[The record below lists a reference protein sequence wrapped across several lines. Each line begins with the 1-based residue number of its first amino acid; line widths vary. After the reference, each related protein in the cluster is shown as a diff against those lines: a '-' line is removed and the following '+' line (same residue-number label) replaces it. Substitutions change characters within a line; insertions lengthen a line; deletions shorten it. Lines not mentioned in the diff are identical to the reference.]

1 MNQTRVNG
9 YGFFR
14 KSKAYGLVCGIA
26 LGVAF
31 LGGQVHADEVPTT
44 TSAQPTAEQVAPT
57 TVSLTDA
64 SVVEEV
70 PVVTS
75 DIPTTVPSDVTQDK
89 AVETVEQAQD
99 TLKENVSTAQGA
111 GVVVKEGE
119 IKEVVIDDATAS
131 EKTSEVLSD
140 LNKQDQIVKEA
151 TAKQLDNQK
160 AYEEMSAE
168 HETVTTAG
176 EESLATS
183 TDEVNALM
191 EQAIKAGLVVT
202 ETTTDLT
209 PEYSNVAGLTGDE
222 LRKVM
227 AENLA
232 LYKDAVKAGINLQGK
247 SVEELKR
254 AVSQYQANV
263 KAFNDTT
270 KNLETATEVGLKALD
285 EANKKQNSVIAE
297 ADKQG
302 VKATSSTKNVEV
314 SYIDVKG
321 LEGEA
326 LRQAMESNIATYKE
340 AVEKATASTNSSTAD
355 MQSKLDNYIKA
366 MEEYNK
372 KLASW
377 NAGELNS
384 ESGIKWTSNTSVEA
398 STGAERMTGHE
409 QWTGD
414 TSTGWAKFAIQG
426 EPATQNQDATFNNF
440 FKLERSGGSVVIKN
454 TSNGD
459 VTLTI
464 SNYKAGNNT
473 PDVYLVVWGSDD
485 GGIAWGLFS
494 MFNGS
499 GATGTGGEHSTVGG
513 GTVSGYVLTYPRSYD
528 WKVETTGKVSS
539 FTFNDID
546 NNQYITV
553 DGINGTINKGSA
565 ITQAGNKF
573 SSEGGDVS
581 QGSSG
586 KVDTNGIQYVFDS
599 SKTLVVSGTHVT
611 NEPINTSIVAGI
623 FGVSSEVKPPK
634 PIQPDPIILEGQR
647 YTVDLPDAPDAPK
660 QIKVAVKK
668 ATVGVPDAPE
678 EPAPVE
684 VEVQYYT
691 LTTTPTP
698 DSPAPE
704 APKPQA
710 PAKAQL
716 PNTGDAASYSLSIA
730 GVVTLFTSLL
740 GLRKRKEDK

>member
-119 IKEVVIDDATAS
+119 TKEVVIDDATAS

-160 AYEEMSAE
+160 AYEETSAE

-183 TDEVNALM
+183 TDEVNTLM
-191 EQAIKAGLVVT
+191 EQAIKGGLVVT

-232 LYKDAVKAGINLQGK
+232 LYKDAVEAGINLQGK

-254 AVSQYQANV
+254 AVAQYQANV

-321 LEGEA
+321 LEGDA
-326 LRQAMESNIATYKE
+326 LRQAMEKNIATYKE

-355 MQSKLDNYIKA
+355 MQSKLDAYVKA
-366 MEEYNK
+366 MEDYNK

-426 EPATQNQDATFNNF
+426 EPATQNQDARFDNF

-459 VTLTI
+459 VKLTI

-586 KVDTNGIQYVFDS
+586 KVDTNGIQYVFDI

-716 PNTGDAASYSLSIA
+716 PNTGDATSSSLALA

>member
-26 LGVAF
+26 LGAAF
-31 LGGQVHADEVPTT
+31 LGGQVHADEIPPT

-99 TLKENVSTAQGA
+99 TLKENVSTAQEA

-119 IKEVVIDDATAS
+119 TKEVVIDDATVS

-140 LNKQDQIVKEA
+140 LNKQDQILKEA

-160 AYEEMSAE
+160 AYEETSAE
-168 HETVTTAG
+168 HERVTTVG

-232 LYKDAVKAGINLQGK
+232 LYKDAVEAGINLQGK

-254 AVSQYQANV
+254 AVAQYQANV

-270 KNLETATEVGLKALD
+270 KNLETTTEAGLKALD
-285 EANKKQNSVIAE
+285 EVNKKQNSVIAE

-321 LEGEA
+321 LEGDA

-355 MQSKLDNYIKA
+355 MQSKLDNYIKM

-414 TSTGWAKFAIQG
+414 TSTGWEKFAIQG
-426 EPATQNQDATFNNF
+426 EPATQNKDATFNNF

-499 GATGTGGEHSTVGG
+499 GATGTGGEHSTIGG

-553 DGINGTINKGSA
+553 DDINGTINKGSA

-668 ATVGVPDAPE
+668 ATVGVPDASE

-698 DSPAPE
+698 E

-710 PAKAQL
+710 PAKVEKAQL
-716 PNTGDAASYSLSIA
+716 PNTGDAASYSLTLA
-730 GVVTLFTSLL
+730 GVVTLFTSLV
-740 GLRKRKEDK
+740 GLCKRKENE

>member
-1 MNQTRVNG
+1 
-9 YGFFR
+9 
-14 KSKAYGLVCGIA
+14 
-26 LGVAF
+26 
-31 LGGQVHADEVPTT
+31 
-44 TSAQPTAEQVAPT
+44 
-57 TVSLTDA
+57 
-64 SVVEEV
+64 
-70 PVVTS
+70 
-75 DIPTTVPSDVTQDK
+75 
-89 AVETVEQAQD
+89 ET
-99 TLKENVSTAQGA
+99 
-111 GVVVKEGE
+111 
-119 IKEVVIDDATAS
+119 KEVVIDDATAS

-160 AYEEMSAE
+160 AYEETSAE

-183 TDEVNALM
+183 TDEVNTLM

-232 LYKDAVKAGINLQGK
+232 LYKDAVEAGINLQGK

-254 AVSQYQANV
+254 AVAQYQANV

-321 LEGEA
+321 LEGDA

-355 MQSKLDNYIKA
+355 MQSKLDNYIKM

-414 TSTGWAKFAIQG
+414 TSTGWAKFAIQ
-426 EPATQNQDATFNNF
+426 
-440 FKLERSGGSVVIKN
+440 
-454 TSNGD
+454 
-459 VTLTI
+459 
-464 SNYKAGNNT
+464 
-473 PDVYLVVWGSDD
+473 
-485 GGIAWGLFS
+485 
-494 MFNGS
+494 
-499 GATGTGGEHSTVGG
+499 
-513 GTVSGYVLTYPRSYD
+513 
-528 WKVETTGKVSS
+528 
-539 FTFNDID
+539 
-546 NNQYITV
+546 
-553 DGINGTINKGSA
+553 
-565 ITQAGNKF
+565 
-573 SSEGGDVS
+573 
-581 QGSSG
+581 
-586 KVDTNGIQYVFDS
+586 
-599 SKTLVVSGTHVT
+599 
-611 NEPINTSIVAGI
+611 
-623 FGVSSEVKPPK
+623 
-634 PIQPDPIILEGQR
+634 
-647 YTVDLPDAPDAPK
+647 
-660 QIKVAVKK
+660 
-668 ATVGVPDAPE
+668 
-678 EPAPVE
+678 
-684 VEVQYYT
+684 
-691 LTTTPTP
+691 
-698 DSPAPE
+698 
-704 APKPQA
+704 
-710 PAKAQL
+710 
-716 PNTGDAASYSLSIA
+716 
-730 GVVTLFTSLL
+730 
-740 GLRKRKEDK
+740 

>member
-14 KSKAYGLVCGIA
+14 KSKAYGLVCGVA

-119 IKEVVIDDATAS
+119 TKEVVIDDATAS
-131 EKTSEVLSD
+131 EKTGEVLSD

-168 HETVTTAG
+168 HETVTIAG
-176 EESLATS
+176 EESLAIS
-183 TDEVNALM
+183 TDEVNTLM

-232 LYKDAVKAGINLQGK
+232 LYKDAVEAGINLQGK

-254 AVSQYQANV
+254 AVTQYRANV

-270 KNLETATEVGLKALD
+270 KNLETTTEAGLKALD
-285 EANKKQNSVIAE
+285 EANKKQNSVLAE

-321 LEGEA
+321 LEGDA

-426 EPATQNQDATFNNF
+426 EPATQNKDATFNNF
-440 FKLERSGGSVVIKN
+440 FKLDRSGGSVVIKN

-668 ATVGVPDAPE
+668 ATVDVPDAPE

-716 PNTGDAASYSLSIA
+716 PNTGDATSSSLALA

-740 GLRKRKEDK
+740 GLRKRKENE

>member
-119 IKEVVIDDATAS
+119 TKEVVIDDATAS

-160 AYEEMSAE
+160 AYEETSAE

-183 TDEVNALM
+183 TDEVNTLM
-191 EQAIKAGLVVT
+191 EQAIKAGLLVT

-232 LYKDAVKAGINLQGK
+232 LYKDAVEAGINLQGK

-254 AVSQYQANV
+254 SVAQYQANV

-270 KNLETATEVGLKALD
+270 KNLETATEVGLKVLD

-321 LEGEA
+321 LEGDA

-355 MQSKLDNYIKA
+355 MQSKLDAYVKA

-426 EPATQNQDATFNNF
+426 EPATQNKDATFNNF
-440 FKLERSGGSVVIKN
+440 FKLDRSGGSVVIKN

-691 LTTTPTP
+691 LITTPTP

-704 APKPQA
+704 ASKPQA

-740 GLRKRKEDK
+740 GLRKRKENE

>member
-119 IKEVVIDDATAS
+119 TKEVVIDDSTAS

-160 AYEEMSAE
+160 AYEETSAE

-183 TDEVNALM
+183 TDEVNTLM

-254 AVSQYQANV
+254 AVAQYQANV

-270 KNLETATEVGLKALD
+270 KNLETATEVGLKALN

-321 LEGEA
+321 LEGDV

-426 EPATQNQDATFNNF
+426 EPATQNKDATFNNF
-440 FKLERSGGSVVIKN
+440 FKLDRSGGSVVIKN

-485 GGIAWGLFS
+485 VGIAWGLFS

-704 APKPQA
+704 ASKPQA

-740 GLRKRKEDK
+740 GLRKRKENE